1 MQVSDEITINQR
13 TIQDIHVGGKTYHC
27 EVIRVKIDQLEFDLA
42 NPRMTGKLIGLENY
56 SVEEYRKQFTRAETL
71 DLMRQIVTAGGLIER
86 PFVQKCKGKP
96 DKIKFTIREGN
107 RRFHVLL
114 TIVDA
119 IQNEKKVLGFDN
131 LRLEDY
137 DTIDVVVYPEDMKEK
152 DILVHLSTL
161 HVKGKKDWDAWVKAG
176 TVKKMLEDL
185 GMSEND
191 VAQAIGIS
199 KSYIDLYLWAYDKTL
214 EYHNGVGKDDKKWI
228 TRFSHFMKLY
238 SRRALRNNWI
248 TEKENMDMFM
258 NWVKE
263 DKIKHAFRISGKI
276 GLEDVLDDKQ
286 VYEWFKVGKNTL
298 NDAIEKIK
306 EKKLRFDATDNMQV
320 DIKST
325 IHSLHQVLPKMTIE
339 TAREIANDP
348 NELKIYEETCDL
360 LNNRMDEISL
370 SKKIS
375 KK

>member
-1 MQVSDEITINQR
+1 
-13 TIQDIHVGGKTYHC
+13 
-27 EVIRVKIDQLEFDLA
+27 
-42 NPRMTGKLIGLENY
+42 
-56 SVEEYRKQFTRAETL
+56 
-71 DLMRQIVTAGGLIER
+71 
-86 PFVQKCKGKP
+86 
-96 DKIKFTIREGN
+96 
-107 RRFHVLL
+107 
-114 TIVDA
+114 
-119 IQNEKKVLGFDN
+119 
-131 LRLEDY
+131 
-137 DTIDVVVYPEDMKEK
+137 
-152 DILVHLSTL
+152 
-161 HVKGKKDWDAWVKAG
+161 
-176 TVKKMLEDL
+176 
-185 GMSEND
+185 
-191 VAQAIGIS
+191 
-199 KSYIDLYLWAYDKTL
+199 
-214 EYHNGVGKDDKKWI
+214 
-228 TRFSHFMKLY
+228 MKLY

-263 DKIKHAFRISGKI
+263 DKILHSHRISGKI
-276 GLEDVLDDKQ
+276 GLEDVLNDKQ

-370 SKKIS
+370 SKKTS